1 MRLPARKIFL
11 GDYYGLSRHDGTVY
25 CKYSETDWG
34 TIGDTVAFTYIDDG
48 REGEYIIA
56 IGVLSDILP
65 NGDVNII
72 ILRALVLWPVANE
85 CRLHILPG
93 KNPYHLPLYDSYYNR
108 LYLYGMIYPV
118 VWYNFV

>member
-1 MRLPARKIFL
+1 MYLYGNYILMRLPARKIFL

-72 ILRALVLWPVANE
+72 ILRALVL
-85 CRLHILPG
+85 
-93 KNPYHLPLYDSYYNR
+93 
-108 LYLYGMIYPV
+108 
-118 VWYNFV
+118 